1 MANLVLAIM
10 VALDGFLGGS
20 ISDRPS
26 VGEGLN
32 PDAKDLQFAHKL
44 LVLIL
49 LFAGGVKVVLPVG
62 TLTEHIPVPGTWVR
76 FMGVAE
82 VLGAMF
88 LARLLRIRLA

>member
-1 MANLVLAIM
+1 
-10 VALDGFLGGS
+10 
-20 ISDRPS
+20 
-26 VGEGLN
+26 VGEGLS

-62 TLTEHIPVPGTWVR
+62 TLTEHIPVPGMWVR